1 MQRYNLK
8 KPLSTLLATFL
19 IFLAENFS
27 LSLHVF
33 FKLDMFFSFDISLLT
48 GILLTAGLLL
58 GATYAVWKCFR
69 AKRLSRFV
77 DFDEQNRDYVDEL
90 PSVSIIVDACTET
103 GQLSRFLPLVL
114 TQEYPE
120 FEVVVVA
127 NSEAESTSDALSS
140 LKVEHPNLRITF
152 APHGT
157 RTLSRKKLALMIGI
171 KAAQY
176 DIVLTTC
183 ANCRV
188 TSEQWLTTMMRNF
201 TPEVDIVLGYSHYRY
216 HRDKRWGRRLRV
228 FDTVSTG
235 AQWLLSAVHGHP
247 YRGVTENL
255 AYRKQIF
262 FDHSGFSR
270 SMELLWGA
278 DDVFVSE
285 IAQGRVARV
294 ELAPDSQVSVYYDN
308 LRHAHRVLKVRRDFT
323 SHRVRRK
330 SFIVQAFMSW
340 MWWLGLAALVA
351 AVITAWP
358 NAVVLIAAVVI
369 LISLCGVVSWA
380 MARLC
385 AVLQAPQLWITAP
398 LLAWWRPLVNFCYR
412 IREARHAHSNYTN
425 YI

>member
-1 MQRYNLK
+1 M
-8 KPLSTLLATFL
+8 
-19 IFLAENFS
+19 IFSE
-27 LSLHVF
+27 
-33 FKLDMFFSFDISLLT
+33 LDMFFSFDISLLT
-48 GILLTAGLLL
+48 FILLGVGLLAGLL
-58 GATYAVWKCFR
+58 YAVWQCVR
-69 AKRLSRFV
+69 ASRLNRFV
-77 DFDEQNRDYVDEL
+77 NRDEQDREYADEL
-90 PSVSIIVDACTET
+90 PPVSIIVDACTET

-120 FEVVVVA
+120 YEVVVVA

-152 APHGT
+152 APRGT

-188 TSEQWLTTMMRNF
+188 TSGQWLTTMMRNF
-201 TPEVDIVLGYSHYRY
+201 TPEVDMVLGYSHYRY

-235 AQWLLSAVHGHP
+235 AQWLLSAIHGHP

-255 AYRKQIF
+255 AYRKHIF

-270 SMELLWGA
+270 SMELLWGE
-278 DDVFVSE
+278 DDVYVSE
-285 IAQGRVARV
+285 IVQGRIARV

-308 LRHAHRVLKVRRDFT
+308 LRHAHRVLKMRRDFT
-323 SHRVRRK
+323 SRRVRRK
-330 SFIVQAFMSW
+330 SFVVQALMSW
-340 MWWLGLAALVA
+340 MWWLSLAALIA
-351 AVITAWP
+351 AVFTAWP
-358 NAVVLIAAVVI
+358 NAVVLIAALVI
-369 LISLCGVVSWA
+369 LFSLCGVVAWA

-385 AVLQAPQLWITAP
+385 AILQAPRLWITAP
-398 LLAWWRPLVNFCYR
+398 LLAWWRPLVNLCYR
-412 IREARHAHSNYTN
+412 LRETRHTRSNYTN

>member
-1 MQRYNLK
+1 M
-8 KPLSTLLATFL
+8 
-19 IFLAENFS
+19 IFSE
-27 LSLHVF
+27 
-33 FKLDMFFSFDISLLT
+33 LDMFFSFDISPLT
-48 GILLTAGLLL
+48 FILLGVGLVAGLL
-58 GATYAVWKCFR
+58 YAVWQCVR
-69 AKRLSRFV
+69 ASRLNRFV
-77 DFDEQNRDYVDEL
+77 NRDEQDREYADEL
-90 PSVSIIVDACTET
+90 PPVSIIVDACTET

-120 FEVVVVA
+120 YEVVVVA

-152 APHGT
+152 APRGT

-188 TSEQWLTTMMRNF
+188 TSGQWLATMMRNF
-201 TPEVDIVLGYSHYRY
+201 TPEVDMVLGYSHYRY

-235 AQWLLSAVHGHP
+235 AQWLLSAIHGHP

-255 AYRKQIF
+255 AYRKHIF

-270 SMELLWGA
+270 SMELLWGE
-278 DDVFVSE
+278 DDVYVSE
-285 IAQGRVARV
+285 IVQGRIARV

-308 LRHAHRVLKVRRDFT
+308 LRHAHRVLKMRRDFT
-323 SHRVRRK
+323 SRRVRHK
-330 SFIVQAFMSW
+330 SFVVQAFMSW
-340 MWWLGLAALVA
+340 MWWLSLAALIA
-351 AVITAWP
+351 AVFTAWP
-358 NAVVLIAAVVI
+358 NAVVLIAALVI
-369 LISLCGVVSWA
+369 LFSLCGVVAWA

-385 AVLQAPQLWITAP
+385 AVLQAPRLWITAP
-398 LLAWWRPLVNFCYR
+398 LLAWWRPLVNLCYR
-412 IREARHAHSNYTN
+412 LRETRHTRSNYTN